1 MQARARSRKRVAGP
15 HRAARPAAS
24 ATFATSSG
32 ASQAPVKQTSGFG
45 AGVLTNAEQEAAQVG
60 FLAGRLASPWALFMV
75 AALGYAVYEVV
86 AAMFTAR

>member
-1 MQARARSRKRVAGP
+1 
-15 HRAARPAAS
+15 
-24 ATFATSSG
+24 
-32 ASQAPVKQTSGFG
+32 VKQTSGFG